1 MEKQTQI
8 REIVT
13 NTNRSV
19 TYMPQP
25 SDRAPRAMTLILGD
39 GIRPLVTE
47 AVEQRRM
54 LRESRRNRFGTM
66 RLRFS

>member
-25 SDRAPRAMTLILGD
+25 SDRAPRAMTLILGE
-39 GIRPLVTE
+39 GIGRLVTE

-54 LRESRRNRFGTM
+54 LRESRRNQFGTM